1 MAKAATTL
9 EEESKRAL
17 ADALDPMSDEE
28 LRAEFER
35 QKDAKPSA
43 KTPVKSVTDVLEQ
56 LEAVQDVRL
65 ESDGAGVA
73 TCGELT
79 PSALEDLF
87 ANRTCALHVPGFGNV
102 DTCTELARWLA
113 DRPAHTWGGTD
124 TAYTAG
130 TPVNALSSSV
140 DEAIAYFKE
149 ALPAMRAIRGA
160 STGLSPLDKLRLEFD
175 ELWPSGATVSRDNP
189 YRRKMLAGLARVM
202 RPESLLDGITRVEGI
217 IHTDSSMFLDSERGL
232 FSANIYLDVP
242 TSGGELNIFPVAMQQ
257 PEHLQSLVRVVA
269 YFLQYSFDP
278 VHRERIQRQLHA
290 LLPAPVTLTPSA
302 GDLIVLNTGR
312 PHAVRGFTAGT
323 RVTLQAFALHERTRP
338 LQFYS

>member
-43 KTPVKSVTDVLEQ
+43 KTPAKSVTDVLAQ

-79 PSALEDLF
+79 PSALQDLF

-113 DRPAHTWGGTD
+113 DRPCACRKPRPCRSRGVFVLVED
-124 TAYTAG
+124 AAQAFAPAY
-130 TPVNALSSSV
+130 
-140 DEAIAYFKE
+140 
-149 ALPAMRAIRGA
+149 
-160 STGLSPLDKLRLEFD
+160 
-175 ELWPSGATVSRDNP
+175 
-189 YRRKMLAGLARVM
+189 
-202 RPESLLDGITRVEGI
+202 VE
-217 IHTDSSMFLDSERGL
+217 
-232 FSANIYLDVP
+232 
-242 TSGGELNIFPVAMQQ
+242 
-257 PEHLQSLVRVVA
+257 
-269 YFLQYSFDP
+269 
-278 VHRERIQRQLHA
+278 
-290 LLPAPVTLTPSA
+290 A
-302 GDLIVLNTGR
+302 GDLRWIVDR
-312 PHAVRGFTAGT
+312 RGQG
-323 RVTLQAFALHERTRP
+323 V
-338 LQFYS
+338 

>member
-1 MAKAATTL
+1 MAKAATTP
-9 EEESKRAL
+9 EKESKRAL
-17 ADALDPMSDEE
+17 AATLGPMSDEE

-35 QKDAKPSA
+35 QENAKPPA
-43 KTPVKSVTDVLEQ
+43 KTPTKSVTDVLAQ
-56 LEAVQDVRL
+56 LEAVEDVRL

-73 TCGELT
+73 TCRELT
-79 PSALEDLF
+79 PSALQDLF
-87 ANRTCALHVPGFGNV
+87 ANRACALRVPGFT
-102 DTCTELARWLA
+102 DTNTCNELARWIA

-124 TAYTAG
+124 TAYSAG
-130 TPVNALSSSV
+130 IPLNALSWSV

-160 STGLSPLDKLRLEFD
+160 AKGLSPLDKLRLELD

-189 YRRKMLAGLARVM
+189 YRRKMLVGLARVM
-202 RPESLLDGITRVEGI
+202 RPETLLDGITRVEGM

-257 PEHLQSLVRVVA
+257 PERLQRLVRVIA
-269 YFLQYSFDP
+269 YLLQYSFDP
-278 VHRERIQRQLHA
+278 VHRERVQRQLHA
-290 LLPAPVTLTPSA
+290 RLPPPVTLTPSA

-312 PHAVRGFTAGT
+312 PHAVRGFTEGT
-323 RVTLQAFALHERTRP
+323 RVSLQAFALHEGARP
-338 LQFYS
+338 LQLFS